1 MLKIVS
7 SDGSVTI
14 EGDGSIAQIMEDLTL
29 AIHGAIVKFTYIL
42 DNRDFDEILDV
53 IVGAV
58 KDIKSNAYE
67 VKSYTEERGGN
78 RVLH

>member
-7 SDGSVTI
+7 SDSSVTI

-67 VKSYTEERGGN
+67 IKSYTEERGGN